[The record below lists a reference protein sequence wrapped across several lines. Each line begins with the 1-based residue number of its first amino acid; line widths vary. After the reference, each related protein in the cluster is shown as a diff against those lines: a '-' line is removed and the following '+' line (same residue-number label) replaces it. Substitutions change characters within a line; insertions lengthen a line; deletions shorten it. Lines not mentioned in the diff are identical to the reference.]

1 MFRVIS
7 LLALATSAFAAPAL
21 AQSTTP
27 LLKLGTDTS
36 NIESMVKMRCSLDP
50 KEDVILWWSG
60 TVFAQL
66 PEKAPSAL
74 FGFEGYNICRAEKQ
88 PDGVWRLLT
97 RELTFYRDLKTG
109 KIVDQWDNPMTG
121 ESNAVLQVA
130 NDPVNNLLN
139 PPGRPSTVPWVEAGD
154 QLMLTMNIPLTY
166 PNPLP
171 PKDYPKQSSGD
182 MYMGS
187 EHFMFFTPRADME
200 NPALAQAPATY
211 GWSRTGPWLPWMEM
225 GQAPGGLLYIAQG
238 NKKAS
243 ISELPADIQELVR
256 TTYPEYATAPK
267 KWVEPNMTSWTV
279 YKKWAESQKK
289 GKKAKQGKKK

>member
-1 MFRVIS
+1 MLRLLS
-7 LLALATSAFAAPAL
+7 LLALATSAVSAPAL
-21 AQSTTP
+21 AQNAPSA
-27 LLKLGTDTS
+27 LELATDTN

-66 PEKAPSAL
+66 PEKAPSPL

-109 KIVDQWDNPMTG
+109 EIVDQWDNPFTG
-121 ESNAVLQVA
+121 VRDNVLQVA

-166 PNPLP
+166 PNPLS
-171 PKDYPKQSSGD
+171 PKDFPKQSSGEL
-182 MYMGS
+182 YVGS
-187 EHFMFFTPRADME
+187 EHFMFFTPRAAME
-200 NPALAQAPATY
+200 DPSLTQAPTTY
-211 GWSRTGPWLPWMEM
+211 GWTRTGPWLPWMEM
-225 GQAPGGLLYIAQG
+225 GQAPGGLLYVAQG

-243 ISELPADIQELVR
+243 ISELPADIQERVR

-279 YKKWAESQKK
+279 YKQWHESQNKT
-289 GKKAKQGKKK
+289 KQGK

>member
-1 MFRVIS
+1 MLRLFSV
-7 LLALATSAFAAPAL
+7 LALATSAFVPAAQAQSAAPAT
-21 AQSTTP
+21 QSA
-27 LLKLGTDTS
+27 TDIG
-36 NIESMVKMRCSLDP
+36 NIDSMVKMRCSLDSR
-50 KEDVILWWSG
+50 EDVILWWSG

-74 FGFEGYNICRAEKQ
+74 LGFEGYNICRAEKQ
-88 PDGVWRLLT
+88 ADGTWRLLT

-109 KIVDQWDNPMTG
+109 KILDQWDNPMTG
-121 ESNAVLQVA
+121 ERNEVLQVA
-130 NDPVNNLLN
+130 NDPVNNVLN
-139 PPGRPSTVPWVEAGD
+139 PPGRPSTVPWVEAGE

-171 PKDYPKQSSGD
+171 PKEFPKQSSGE

-187 EHFMFFTPRADME
+187 EHFMFFTPRAAIED
-200 NPALAQAPATY
+200 PALTQAPASY
-211 GWSRTGPWLPWMEM
+211 GWTRTGPWLPWMEM

-243 ISELPADIQELVR
+243 IAELPADIQERVR

-267 KWVEPNMTSWTV
+267 EWVQPNMTSWTV
-279 YKKWAESQKK
+279 YRQWHERQQNGDRNK
-289 GKKAKQGKKK
+289 